1 MASPAPSSDT
11 SAELSASRHGAVGV
25 SDVSN
30 GYGYAMGGESCPPT
44 STKNIIEKYA
54 FASTADGADVG
65 DLTAARKAGVH
76 LLLHQELLWQGEL
89 LLHQHQ
95 I

>member
-1 MASPAPSSDT
+1 MFQMVMVMLW
-11 SAELSASRHGAVGV
+11 EENL
-25 SDVSN
+25 
-30 GYGYAMGGESCPPT
+30 YPT

-54 FASTADGADVG
+54 FASTADGVDVG
-65 DLTAARKAGVH
+65 DLTAARKAGGSFASTSRAFMA
-76 LLLHQELLWQGEL
+76 GEL